1 MAVAA
6 LTDLLS
12 EQEWTS
18 VRQKLGLSTQ
28 QAEMVRGLLQAKGDK
43 EIAQS
48 MGISVPTVR
57 TYMSRVFHKLGVED
71 RIEVVLHVVSCLRS
85 A

>member
-6 LTDLLS
+6 LADLLS

-18 VRQKLGLSTQ
+18 VREKLGLSTQ
-28 QAEMVRGLLQAKGDK
+28 QAQMVKHLLQAKCDK

-57 TYMSRVFHKLGVED
+57 TYMSRVFQKLGVDD
-71 RIEVVLHVVSCLRS
+71 RVELVLHVVSCLRTV
-85 A
+85 